1 MRERPQL
8 TTDFLKWRP
17 STRGRKILIAVGIVM
32 LGFIGHFFVLVPVK
46 EEIHRLDR
54 TIAEKQEDLRMLVEV
69 REEYIP
75 LRERLRQ
82 VEGRFL
88 QNGGGSLMALVE
100 ALAGR
105 VQVRELMASM
115 RPQGE
120 SVGEGFKETS
130 AEVRLERIRL
140 DQVLGLLTAIDEAPI
155 LLRVKQFHFK
165 ARFADPGLFDLTL
178 MLSAYEPM
186 PQAVRPPDGTE
197 HGG

>member
-1 MRERPQL
+1 MRESPQL
-8 TTDFLKWRP
+8 TTAFLKWRP
-17 STRGRKILIAVGIVM
+17 SPRGRKMLIAGGIVV
-32 LGFIGHFFVLVPVK
+32 LGFVGHFFVLVPVK
-46 EEIHRLDR
+46 GEMHRLDR
-54 TIAEKQEDLRMLVEV
+54 TIAEKQADLRMLVGL

-88 QNGGGSLMALVE
+88 QNGGGSLMALME

-105 VQVRELMASM
+105 VQVRELIASM

-120 SVGEGFKETS
+120 SVGEGFKEAS

-140 DQVLGLLTAIDEAPI
+140 DQVLELLTAIDEAPV

-186 PQAVRPPDGTE
+186 PQAVRPPDGIE